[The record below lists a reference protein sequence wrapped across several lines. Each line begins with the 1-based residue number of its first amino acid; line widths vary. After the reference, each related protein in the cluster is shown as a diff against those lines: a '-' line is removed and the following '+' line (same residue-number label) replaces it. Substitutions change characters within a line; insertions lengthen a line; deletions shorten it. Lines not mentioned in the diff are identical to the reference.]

1 MKKIRVNIT
10 EILFVIGYV
19 LIISELLLANVTF
32 LNEFNKI
39 IGNIGIIILLFKIL
53 IDRIKYTKK
62 ELLLL
67 FIVLGIVT
75 LSAYFSKDTLMLKL
89 CVSIISAHRIN
100 IKRVIKIDFIVRII
114 SVIFVIIC
122 YKLQL
127 TNPILIAKSDGTI
140 RNSFGFSHPNMLGMM
155 LFILCSEMV
164 YLNIPKNKVVKIII
178 IILNIL
184 INHFFIVSYTSEIAI
199 MFLLVF
205 FIFWN
210 KEKIV
215 KNKFRLISLLPI
227 FIFAI
232 SLYLTYLYNIND
244 LLGVKLNR
252 ILSNRL
258 YYYNLFMNKYPI
270 TLFGTKIDII
280 YSSNNNIKF
289 MVLDNSY
296 LFILLRYGII
306 VFTIFMYSLIKLV
319 NLIMNK
325 FNNKIVVMIMLIYI
339 VISFSET
346 YLFKIHFN
354 PFILYFSSLLFN
366 KTKEEL

>member
-1 MKKIRVNIT
+1 
-10 EILFVIGYV
+10 
-19 LIISELLLANVTF
+19 
-32 LNEFNKI
+32 
-39 IGNIGIIILLFKIL
+39 
-53 IDRIKYTKK
+53 
-62 ELLLL
+62 
-67 FIVLGIVT
+67 
-75 LSAYFSKDTLMLKL
+75 
-89 CVSIISAHRIN
+89 
-100 IKRVIKIDFIVRII
+100 
-114 SVIFVIIC
+114 
-122 YKLQL
+122 
-127 TNPILIAKSDGTI
+127 
-140 RNSFGFSHPNMLGMM
+140 
-155 LFILCSEMV
+155 
-164 YLNIPKNKVVKIII
+164 
-178 IILNIL
+178 
-184 INHFFIVSYTSEIAI
+184 

-244 LLGVKLNR
+244 LLGIKLNR

-306 VFTIFMYSLIKLV
+306 VFTIFMYSLVKVV

-325 FNNKIVVMIMLIYI
+325 FNNKILVMIMFIYI

-366 KTKEEL
+366 KTKEEM